1 MYKAIIIEDEQKA
14 ADMLEGMLK
23 ETSPAISIVEKC
35 PDLPSGVRSIKK
47 HRPYIVFLDIELP
60 VYSGIQLLDFFDA
73 EDVDF
78 KIIFTTAYNQYALRA
93 FEMSAIDYLL
103 KPIQE
108 SQLQA
113 AIAKTFKIYGSG
125 PLNQLPV
132 FKQNFIEEA
141 NKKMVLPVA
150 NGYEIFNLK
159 DIIYLKAEGSY
170 TQIISINDSVL
181 ASKNLKHFQFIL
193 EGASNFFRI
202 HRSIIVNIHYSKK
215 LLRDDTAFLILE
227 NGSKLPV
234 ANDRVDDLLKVLR
247 DV

>member
-23 ETSPAISIVEKC
+23 DINPEIIIVEKC

-60 VYSGIQLLDFFDA
+60 IYSGIQLLDFFDA

-93 FEMSAIDYLL
+93 FEMSAVDYLL

-108 SQLQA
+108 PQLRA
-113 AIAKTFKIYGSG
+113 AIAKTFKVNGSG
-125 PLNQLPV
+125 SVSQLPV
-132 FKQNFIEEA
+132 LKQNFIEDA

-170 TQIISINDSVL
+170 TQIVSVNNSML

-193 EGASNFFRI
+193 EGTGNFFRI

-215 LLRDDTAFLILE
+215 LLRDETAFLILE

-234 ANDRVDDLLKVLR
+234 ANDRVDGLLELLR
-247 DV
+247 NS